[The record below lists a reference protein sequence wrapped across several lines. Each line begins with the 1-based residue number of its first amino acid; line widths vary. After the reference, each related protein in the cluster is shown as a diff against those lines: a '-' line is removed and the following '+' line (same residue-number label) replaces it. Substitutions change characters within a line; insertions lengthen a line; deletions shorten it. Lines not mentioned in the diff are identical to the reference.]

1 MIIVSRIIHVKLDRR
16 LNVTNK
22 FKYQRRLSSHLP
34 IVMFRGTPCTS
45 NPNNDIQFPFKKQ
58 FYEQFLLWH
67 FLIWGRLLKLT
78 ETPIFDLNVL
88 FSEMLPNIIAISN
101 VTKNSSKNEFFYGI
115 ILLEVVLFRWM
126 EHRSQRKSTYLG

>member
-1 MIIVSRIIHVKLDRR
+1 MHKQ
-16 LNVTNK
+16 N
-22 FKYQRRLSSHLP
+22 
-34 IVMFRGTPCTS
+34 TS